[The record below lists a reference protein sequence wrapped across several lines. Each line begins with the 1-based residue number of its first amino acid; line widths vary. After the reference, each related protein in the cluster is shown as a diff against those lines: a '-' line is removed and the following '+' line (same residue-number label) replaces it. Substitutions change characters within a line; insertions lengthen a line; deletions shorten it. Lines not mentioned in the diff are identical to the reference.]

1 MVRRLLFVLL
11 PLLLLVAC
19 QRTREPIVL
28 DDLAAAARSG
38 EPQALV
44 QLVEL
49 LGEPGG
55 RTNDRVYALVLELGD
70 AAIPALLAQVKA
82 PDRIRREYVIAALGN
97 LKATAAIPAIATV
110 LAEQTLERR
119 YVAAWSLGEIGG
131 ESTIAPLIAALSDS
145 DAEVRKYATR
155 SLIKQ
160 NRKAVEPLIDF
171 LGQPQNP
178 LALACAVR
186 ALGDIADPRA
196 FDTLLQHL
204 GGPSRGEVVTALGK
218 LKDPRAV
225 EALVSV
231 LSDPDW
237 RIRMN
242 AATALGPIGSEP
254 QAPQL
259 EILLY
264 DEVNV
269 VREWA
274 ARSLEMMTG
283 RRYTYR
289 NEAGEEVQ
297 PYNIYH

>member
-1 MVRRLLFVLL
+1 MVKRSLVVLL
-11 PLLLLVAC
+11 LLLLVAC
-19 QRTREPIVL
+19 QQTREPIVL

-38 EPQALV
+38 EHQALV

-49 LGEPGG
+49 LGEQGG
-55 RTNDRVYALVLELGD
+55 RTNDRVYALLLELGD
-70 AAIPALLAQVKA
+70 AAVPALLPRIEAK
-82 PDRIRREYVIAALGN
+82 DRITREYVIAALGN
-97 LKATAAIPAIATV
+97 LKATQAIPAIAAI
-110 LAEQTLERR
+110 LADQKLGRR
-119 YVAAWSLGEIGG
+119 YIAAWSLGEIGG
-131 ESTIAPLIAALSDS
+131 ESTIAPLIGALSDS

-160 NRKAVEPLIDF
+160 NRKAVEPLIEF
-171 LGQPQNP
+171 LRQPQNP
-178 LALACAVR
+178 LAQACAVR

-196 FDTLLQHL
+196 FDVLLQQMT
-204 GGPSRGEVVTALGK
+204 GPSRGEVVTALGK
-218 LKDPRAV
+218 LKDPRMV
-225 EALVSV
+225 QTLVSV
-231 LSDPDW
+231 LRDSDW
-237 RIRMN
+237 RVRMN
-242 AATALGPIGSEP
+242 AATALGPIGGEL

-259 EILLY
+259 EVLLE

-289 NEAGEEVQ
+289 NEVGEEVQ